1 MQRVSKRS
9 GPDRRSGQDQRQV
22 YDIGYFWHGGTERRH
37 LPERRASSELRKG
50 WIRISQWSSMFLGRR
65 GRASNGDDMFGT

>member
-1 MQRVSKRS
+1 MQRLSKRS

-22 YDIGYFWHGGTERRH
+22 YDIGYFRNGGKERRQ
-37 LPERRASSELRKG
+37 LPERRTSSEVRKG

-65 GRASNGDDMFGT
+65 GRAGNRDDMLGT